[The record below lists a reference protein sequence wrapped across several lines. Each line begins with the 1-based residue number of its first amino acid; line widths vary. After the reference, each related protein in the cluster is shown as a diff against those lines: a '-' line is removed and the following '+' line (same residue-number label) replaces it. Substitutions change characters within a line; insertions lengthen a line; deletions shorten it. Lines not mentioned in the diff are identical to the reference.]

1 MTLLAIAGV
10 FLVPWKG
17 SPERLLLLIYCALAW
32 LIALITIPQVGGNIN
47 YFWEPLLVSAVIAGP
62 GLCELQLKANLTPK
76 VALLFLLLLPMP
88 LRDMT
93 YILAQDYNEVSGY
106 WARKAR
112 WQSFVSVISG
122 RRLLSTFPA
131 VTAFSSIPEIPDPYL
146 NSVLEIGGQ
155 WNFSPVAAEIDASVF
170 DLVVIGKGKADYPGG
185 HRGIRIWNDRMW
197 ESLKMR
203 YGPACA
209 IEDMEVWL
217 PRRDSSEILS
227 KLSAI
232 GCLTLRRQVDGGS
245 GVVEGNAR

>member
-1 MTLLAIAGV
+1 
-10 FLVPWKG
+10 
-17 SPERLLLLIYCALAW
+17 
-32 LIALITIPQVGGNIN
+32 
-47 YFWEPLLVSAVIAGP
+47 
-62 GLCELQLKANLTPK
+62 
-76 VALLFLLLLPMP
+76 
-88 LRDMT
+88 
-93 YILAQDYNEVSGY
+93 
-106 WARKAR
+106 
-112 WQSFVSVISG
+112 
-122 RRLLSTFPA
+122 